1 VLFQAALTE
10 RARQQID
17 RLNPEEAIPTRDC
30 IDALRR
36 NPYRDIEQR
45 VTLVWPLERT
55 YHDAYRCGEW
65 AIAYE
70 FQDDDTLLIEAIG
83 TLFY

>member
-1 VLFQAALTE
+1 MLFRILLSDLAQWTLDQLSVADALTIRVCLE
-10 RARQQID
+10 Q
-17 RLNPEEAIPTRDC
+17 
-30 IDALRR
+30 LRR
-36 NPYRDIEQR
+36 NPYHDIEHR
-45 VTLVWPLERT
+45 VTLVWPLART